1 MRQTILLFFLATS
14 MSFAQD
20 QSLIYASYLGGS
32 GQEGSSP
39 KVTGKNG
46 KWAVLGSTE
55 SLNMPTLTPFQANHN
70 GGITDNYIS
79 VFDEY
84 GQQTFGTYFGGTGSE
99 SGTCAVRITDFGYIL
114 IGGNTDSHDLPVTGG
129 AHDTMLN
136 GETDGFLALLSESGE
151 LQFCTYFG
159 GNALD
164 NIRDVEYDQFG
175 NFYLAGRTSSPNL
188 ATEGAHKTE
197 VSEKD
202 AFLAKFNSEG
212 DLMWSTYFGGENV
225 EVFRKI
231 EVSNDGQKIYCVG
244 STTSSSGINFN
255 GWQETQGSATDGL
268 LTCFNTLNGSV
279 NWSTYYG
286 GEGGDYVFSLAC
298 TDDDKLAIVGQT
310 SSDNNIASIDSYQS
324 QRAGDGD
331 LFVALFDENGQREWG
346 TYLGGTENEY
356 PQADIIVQNNEII
369 VQGYT
374 LSPDNIAVGN
384 PMEPIFIPNIAIG
397 HQSFLSSLSL
407 NGNLNWGTYF
417 MTGQPGGAHGLA
429 SVSNE
434 KFAAVGTITPEGI
447 EDMISPDAYQS
458 SYGGSN
464 RDYTLFIFKANSLSA
479 ENISKESLSI
489 YPNPAQN
496 QVTISRIDNQQISRI
511 DLRDMAGK
519 LVLSSSELASNKV
532 NLGDHPPGVYIISA
546 TFASGEIATQKLV
559 IQP

>member
-1 MRQTILLFFLATS
+1 MKQTILLFFLATS
-14 MSFAQD
+14 ISFAQD

-32 GQEGSSP
+32 GQEGHLP
-39 KVTGKNG
+39 KVTGNNG
-46 KWAVLGSTE
+46 KWAVLGTTE
-55 SLNMPTLTPFQANHN
+55 SLNMETLNPFQTNHN
-70 GGITDNYIS
+70 GGIVDNYIS

-84 GQQTFGTYFGGTGSE
+84 GQQTFATYFGGSGIEVE
-99 SGTCAVRITDFGYIL
+99 SGGIRITDYGYIL
-114 IGGNTDSHDLPVTGG
+114 IGGTTNSFDIPVTEG
-129 AHDTMLN
+129 AHDVTLN

-159 GNALD
+159 GDALD
-164 NIRDVEYDQFG
+164 DIRDVEYDQFG

-197 VSEKD
+197 VSEHD

-212 DLMWSTYFGGENV
+212 GLIWSTYFGGENL

-244 STTSSSGINFN
+244 STFSSSGINFN

-268 LTCFNTLNGSV
+268 ITCFNTLDGTV

-286 GEGGDYVFSLAC
+286 GEEGDYVFSLAC
-298 TDDDKLAIVGQT
+298 TEDDKLAIVGQT
-310 SSDNNIASIDSYQS
+310 SSDNSIASIDSYQS
-324 QRAGDGD
+324 ERAGEGD

-346 TYLGGTENEY
+346 TYLGGSENEY
-356 PQADIIVQNNEII
+356 PNAEIIIQNNEII

-374 LSPDNIAVGN
+374 LSPDNIALGS
-384 PMEPIFIPNIAIG
+384 PMEPIFIPNSANG

-429 SVSNE
+429 SVSSE

-447 EDMISPDAYQS
+447 EEMITPDAHQS

-479 ENISKESLSI
+479 ENISK
-489 YPNPAQN
+489 
-496 QVTISRIDNQQISRI
+496 
-511 DLRDMAGK
+511 
-519 LVLSSSELASNKV
+519 
-532 NLGDHPPGVYIISA
+532 
-546 TFASGEIATQKLV
+546 
-559 IQP
+559 